1 MTTAP
6 VSAVAFEAFQELR
19 SKPIN
24 FQPLEWGHACD
35 DPDWRTDEASRTL
48 APEAPGDPE
57 PHGPYARARQALISY
72 EFADPDI
79 VRAIYDAESPLEGRD
94 MLLVGRFLHLRFHMG
109 VRIGGVIDATTEEE
123 DGRRIHR
130 FGWHYRT
137 LEGHLEEGQMDYE
150 IRKDDQSGSVTF
162 CVRGYSRPGVIENP
176 IVRAGFAL
184 FGRRKQ
190 VRFYRNILDRM
201 EDIAEHGASPDDR

>member
-6 VSAVAFEAFQELR
+6 VSASAFDAFERLSAKGLNFRPLR
-19 SKPIN
+19 WEQASEN
-24 FQPLEWGHACD
+24 
-35 DPDWRTDEASRTL
+35 PDWRTDEATRTL
-48 APEAPGDPE
+48 AQERAGEPQPG
-57 PHGPYARARQALISY
+57 GPFARAREGLLRY
-72 EFADPDI
+72 EFADPKI
-79 VRAIYDAESPLEGRD
+79 VRAIYDPNTPLEGRN

-109 VRIGGVIDATTEEE
+109 VRIGGVIDTITED

-150 IRKDDQSGSVTF
+150 IRKDARSGEVDF
-162 CVRGYSRPGVIENP
+162 HVHGYSRPASIDNP

-184 FGRRKQ
+184 FGRRQ
-190 VRFYRNILDRM
+190 QIRFYRNILDRM
-201 EDIAEHGASPDDR
+201 EDIANQGTVAESP